1 MEKVEAVRLALAE
14 LGDVSVA
21 ELLWHIRER
30 HGIAVDPKF
39 VPVFRA
45 MFRDK
50 EQRAASLRGQAISTA
65 AATTSDDNSSPP
77 MGEDRS

>member
-50 EQRAASLRGQAISTA
+50 EPRVAFLRGRAISTA
-65 AATTSDDNSSPP
+65 AAATSDDSSSPA